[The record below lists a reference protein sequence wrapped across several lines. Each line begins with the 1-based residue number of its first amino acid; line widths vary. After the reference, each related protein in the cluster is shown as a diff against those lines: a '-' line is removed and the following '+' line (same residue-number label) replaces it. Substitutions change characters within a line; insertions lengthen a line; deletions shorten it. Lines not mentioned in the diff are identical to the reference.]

1 MAIHFQR
8 EISKLKQQVL
18 SLCTQ
23 VESQVEMAVRAVQ
36 LRDDELAEEVER
48 LDAEIDLRELEVEEE
63 CLKTL
68 ALYQPVA
75 IDLRF
80 VVSTLKINHDLERI
94 GDLAVNIARKVRRLI
109 YDPRPELAGKLGQMG
124 EKTQLLLHDSIDSL
138 LNLDAYEAAS
148 ICHRDDEIDQMKAV
162 IRDGIEE
169 AIKQE
174 PEKVGSLLRVL
185 AVSRN
190 LERIADLATSIAE
203 DVVYLVEGRIMRH
216 PTLMAARN
224 GA

>member
-48 LDAEIDLRELEVEEE
+48 LDEEIDFREIEVEEE

-75 IDLRF
+75 GDLRF

-94 GDLAVNIARKVRRLI
+94 GDLAVNIARKVRGLVF
-109 YDPRPELAGKLGQMG
+109 DPPPELACDLGLMC
-124 EKTQLLLHDSIDSL
+124 EKTQFLLRDSIDSL
-138 LNLDAYEAAS
+138 VSLTASEAAS
-148 ICHRDDEIDQMKAV
+148 ICTRDDEIDQMKAT
-162 IRDGIEE
+162 IRKEIET
-169 AIKQE
+169 AIRQQ
-174 PEKVGSLLRVL
+174 PDKVGSLLRVL

-216 PTLMAARN
+216 PTLTAARN
-224 GA
+224 GG